1 MHEVSVDLLNQEMQ
15 RLFKECINLLS
26 ESVLCIDDEDYD
38 LKDLGVESF
47 VEYASEKIELCDNAC
62 GALEKSRVNGLNNE
76 ELFFESF
83 LISDSLIP
91 VLCSII
97 PVFKIKVNSLSES
110 IEELNDEIEEL
121 NNDIEAIPPGFEKL
135 KEELDTALVEMLLK
149 VDSVIDV
156 NYRNY
161 LSNFDSMLRGVKK
174 DTDGLR
180 EFSSI
185 SNRDKIFE
193 RIEFDPNGL
202 DIIVYDKDEVDA
214 VFIIIKNIFERIYDA
229 LRVHFFTKL
238 TEEVSTYNEEFTS
251 CLESFSNK
259 IIRTDYTSDFCLDD
273 LETIYCEY
281 NEIMPLI
288 LSDLENIFNGLK
300 SSSLACLVTTFSV
313 RVGIVAGLLGMTRK
327 DNLENAKLS
336 EDISVFG
343 EYFIINIEA
352 LRDEFS
358 YSVINTLNSIRLKMK
373 EESLQ
378 QVNSFISTT
387 LEVLQTEFDGL
398 NGEALECLEKN
409 ESIWVAINNLK
420 LLEKNICLFVKDF
433 KCLESDIYKLQEVSG
448 VAQ

>member
-15 RLFKECINLLS
+15 RLFKECINLLN
-26 ESVLCIDDEDYD
+26 ESALCIDDEYYD
-38 LKDLGVESF
+38 LKDLGVEDF
-47 VEYASEKIELCDNAC
+47 VEYASEKIELCNKAC
-62 GALEKSRVNGLNNE
+62 GALEKSRVNGLNSE
-76 ELFFESF
+76 ELFLESF
-83 LISDSLIP
+83 LISDSLVP

-97 PVFKIKVNSLSES
+97 PASKMKINSLSES

-135 KEELDTALVEMLLK
+135 KQELDTALVEMLLK

-161 LSNFDSMLRGVKK
+161 LSNFDSLLGGVKK

-180 EFSSI
+180 EFNSI

-193 RIEFDPNGL
+193 HIEFDPNGL

-214 VFIIIKNIFERIYDA
+214 VFIRIKNIFERVYDG
-229 LRVHFFTKL
+229 LRDHFFMRL
-238 TEEVSTYNEEFTS
+238 TEEVSIFNEELTS

-259 IIRTDYTSDFCLDD
+259 IIRTNYTSDFCLDD
-273 LETIYCEY
+273 LETICCEY

-288 LSDLENIFNGLK
+288 LSDLENVFNGLK
-300 SSSLACLVTTFSV
+300 PSGLTDSGVTVSSVAVSSV
-313 RVGIVAGLLGMTRK
+313 AGLGLGVLAGLLGIIRK
-327 DNLENAKLS
+327 DNLENAKS
-336 EDISVFG
+336 HEDMLVFD

-373 EESLQ
+373 EESIQ
-378 QVNSFISTT
+378 H
-387 LEVLQTEFDGL
+387 
-398 NGEALECLEKN
+398 
-409 ESIWVAINNLK
+409 
-420 LLEKNICLFVKDF
+420 
-433 KCLESDIYKLQEVSG
+433 
-448 VAQ
+448 